1 MDDKSNNIS
10 SKIDYERSWLLRW
23 ALAIN
28 QHLHLVKGAERD
40 KGIGIAKKG
49 AGSRSP
55 SLITLVIPL

>member
-1 MDDKSNNIS
+1 MASEMGS
-10 SKIDYERSWLLRW
+10 
-23 ALAIN
+23 LAIN

-40 KGIGIAKKG
+40 KGIDIAKKG